1 MRTTGLFFPL
11 VSIVSSCGS
20 AAFEAVNRVTN
31 IALERGMP
39 RVSFLI
45 DQGVRM
51 KKTLV
56 ALVASCAL
64 SPVFAQ
70 TAASA
75 ASAPAAASASVPTH
89 REARVEERI
98 AELHSS
104 LKITPQQEDQ
114 WSKFADVMRDN
125 ARTMG
130 DLYRQRIAQ
139 RETMSA
145 LDDMKQY
152 EQITQANADGTKRLV
167 DAFEPL
173 YASLS
178 AEQKKLADVNFRES
192 GRGPGHHGSRRHAK
206 GAEGASSVTKP

>member
-1 MRTTGLFFPL
+1 
-11 VSIVSSCGS
+11 
-20 AAFEAVNRVTN
+20 
-31 IALERGMP
+31 
-39 RVSFLI
+39 
-45 DQGVRM
+45 M
-51 KKTLV
+51 KRTLV
-56 ALVASCAL
+56 ALAAFCAL

-70 TAASA
+70 P
-75 ASAPAAASASVPTH
+75 SAPAAASSPAAQTAASAPAGSK

-98 AELHSS
+98 KELHSS

-125 ARTMG
+125 GRTMA

-139 RETMSA
+139 RDTMSA

-167 DAFEPL
+167 EAFEPL

-178 AEQKKLADVNFRES
+178 PEQKKLADTSFRSE
-192 GRGPGHHGSRRHAK
+192 HGKPRHSAHRHPHAA
-206 GAEGASSVTKP
+206 GADAASATKP

>member
-1 MRTTGLFFPL
+1 
-11 VSIVSSCGS
+11 
-20 AAFEAVNRVTN
+20 
-31 IALERGMP
+31 
-39 RVSFLI
+39 
-45 DQGVRM
+45 M
-51 KKTLV
+51 KRTLV
-56 ALVASCAL
+56 ALAAFCAL

-70 TAASA
+70 S
-75 ASAPAAASASVPTH
+75 SAPAAASAPAVQAAASAPAASK

-125 ARTMG
+125 GRTMS

-139 RETMSA
+139 RDTMSA

-167 DAFEPL
+167 EAFEPL

-178 AEQKKLADVNFRES
+178 PEQKKLADANFRGEHS
-192 GRGPGHHGSRRHAK
+192 KARHSRTHGRAHAA
-206 GAEGASSVTKP
+206 GADAASATKP